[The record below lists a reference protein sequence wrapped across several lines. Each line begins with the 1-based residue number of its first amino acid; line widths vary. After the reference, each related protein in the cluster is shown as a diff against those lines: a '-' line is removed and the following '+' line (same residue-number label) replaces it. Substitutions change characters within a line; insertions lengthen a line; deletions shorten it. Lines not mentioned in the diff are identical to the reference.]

1 MPLLIT
7 VIIIALVLF
16 VIGVRTIRIIPQ
28 ARVGIIQR
36 LGNYHQSAPS
46 GVVVVIPFFDRL
58 LPLIDLREQVVSFP
72 PQPVI
77 TSDNVTINVTSVV
90 YYQIIDPKSSAYQV
104 VNLLAAMEQLT
115 QTTLRNVMGGLS
127 LDAALTSRDQVNSQL
142 RMVLD
147 EVTEKWGV
155 RVNRV
160 ELKDISPPKDIQ
172 IAMEKQMQA
181 ERTKRATILT
191 AEGEAQSAVL
201 RAQGAKQA
209 LVLQSEGQKQAA
221 ILRSEGEAQALVTVQ
236 GAQARAIEL
245 VFDAVNGSNPSK
257 EALAYQ
263 YLQMLP
269 KLAENPANK
278 VLVVPTDY
286 AGLAGLAATLGNVGL
301 DGANGNG
308 SGSGSG
314 TRPRVAGDGATS
326 LPAQPR
332 FPAAPQPAALTQ
344 GPGQG
349 QGQGQGPDNNS

>member
-1 MPLLIT
+1 METIIGT
-7 VIIIALVLF
+7 VIVLF
-16 VIGVRTIRIIPQ
+16 VVFVIVTGIRTIRIIPQ

-36 LGNYHQSAPS
+36 LGNYHKAAPS
-46 GVVVVIPFFDRL
+46 GVAVVIPFIDRM
-58 LPLIDLREQVVSFP
+58 LPLLDMREQVVSFP

-77 TSDNVTINVTSVV
+77 TSDNVTINVTSVI
-90 YYQIIDPKSSAYQV
+90 YYQILDPKNATYQV
-104 VNLLAAMEQLT
+104 ANRLAAMEQLT

-160 ELKDISPPKDIQ
+160 ELKDIAPPKDIQ

-181 ERTKRATILT
+181 ERQKRAAILT

-201 RAQGAKQA
+201 RAQGAKQS

-221 ILRSEGEAQALVTVQ
+221 ILKSEGEAQALVTVQ
-236 GAQARAIEL
+236 QAQAKAINL
-245 VFDAVNGSNPSK
+245 VFDAVNSSNPTN
-257 EALAYQ
+257 EALLYQ

-278 VLVVPTDY
+278 VLVVPTDI
-286 AGLAGLAATLGNVGL
+286 AGIAGLAATLTNL
-301 DGANGNG
+301 TDGVAGNGNG
-308 SGSGSG
+308 NGNGARPNAAG
-314 TRPRVAGDGATS
+314 TTYRPTA
-326 LPAQPR
+326 PAL
-332 FPAAPQPAALTQ
+332 PQPTQ
-344 GPGQG
+344 
-349 QGQGQGPDNNS
+349 NNQ

>member
-1 MPLLIT
+1 MSLLIT
-7 VIIIALVLF
+7 VVIVALVLF
-16 VIGVRTIRIIPQ
+16 FIGVRTVRIIPQ

-46 GVVVVIPFFDRL
+46 GVVVVLPFFDRL

-127 LDAALTSRDQVNSQL
+127 LDALTSRDQVNSQL

-201 RAQGAKQA
+201 RAQGQKQA

-236 GAQARAIEL
+236 TAQARAIEL
-245 VFDAVNGSNPSK
+245 VFGAVNDSNPSA
-257 EALAYQ
+257 EALTYQ

-278 VLVVPTDY
+278 VVVVPTDY
-286 AGLAGLAATLGNVGL
+286 AGLAGLAATFGNIGL
-301 DGANGNG
+301 DGANGAGSSNG
-308 SGSGSG
+308 NGNGA
-314 TRPRVAGDGATS
+314 RPRVTGEGMTTASA
-326 LPAQPR
+326 PR
-332 FPAAPQPAALTQ
+332 FPAPAQPQALTQ
-344 GPGQG
+344 GASES
-349 QGQGQGPDNNS
+349 DNS